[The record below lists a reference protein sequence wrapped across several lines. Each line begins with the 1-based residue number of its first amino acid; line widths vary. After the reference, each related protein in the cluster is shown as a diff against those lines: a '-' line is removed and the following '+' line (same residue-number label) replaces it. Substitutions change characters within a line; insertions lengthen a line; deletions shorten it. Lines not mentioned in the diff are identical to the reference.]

1 MDDTLSA
8 ALRAWYEAN
17 KRDLMWRRT
26 RDPYRIWL
34 SETILQ
40 QTRVRQGA
48 AYYDRF
54 LEAFPTVAELAAAPE
69 DRVMKLWQGLDTT
82 PGPETCTRRRG
93 RSSSGSAGAF
103 PPLMPTSAPC
113 PA

>member
-34 SETILQ
+34 SETKI
-40 QTRVRQGA
+40 
-48 AYYDRF
+48 
-54 LEAFPTVAELAAAPE
+54 
-69 DRVMKLWQGLDTT
+69 
-82 PGPETCTRRRG
+82 G
-93 RSSSGSAGAF
+93 RAHV
-103 PPLMPTSAPC
+103 
-113 PA
+113 

>member
-40 QTRVRQGA
+40 QTRVKQGA
-48 AYYDRF
+48 AILRTF
-54 LEAFPTVAELAAAPE
+54 SE
-69 DRVMKLWQGLDTT
+69 G
-82 PGPETCTRRRG
+82 
-93 RSSSGSAGAF
+93 
-103 PPLMPTSAPC
+103 
-113 PA
+113 